1 MKTIKMNSQEEWRLE
16 NATAEKYEEL
26 FVPALFA
33 AWAVKLIN
41 VVRLSQEKNI
51 LDVACGTGIV
61 ARTVK
66 DQLKDKATVTGI
78 DLNPAMLRVARRIES
93 DINWVEGDA
102 QRLPFENESFDAVL
116 CQAALMFFPDK
127 VAALSEMNRVS
138 QKGGKI
144 AVQVWGQNE
153 AYDILTDIL
162 EEVSGSET
170 AAIMRAP
177 FILEDTTLLADLF
190 EKSGIPLTDLQTDQT
205 ILKAPSLEQW
215 LQIELES
222 WALSG
227 KVDAATIL
235 PKAKERLQNFC
246 TADGTIEIPMRG
258 HIAVAVKS

>member
-1 MKTIKMNSQEEWRLE
+1 MNNQEEWRLE

-33 AWAVKLIN
+33 AWAVKL
-41 VVRLSQEKNI
+41 VDAARLSEEKNF

-66 DQLKDKATVTGI
+66 DRLKDKATVTGV
-78 DLNPAMLRVARRIES
+78 DLNPAMLHVAQRIRS
-93 DINWVEGDA
+93 DINWIEGNA

-127 VAALSEMNRVS
+127 IAALLEMNRVL

-153 AYDILTDIL
+153 AYDILSDIL
-162 EEVSGSET
+162 KEVSGPET
-170 AAIMRAP
+170 ASIMQAP
-177 FILEDTTLLADLF
+177 FVLQDITL
-190 EKSGIPLTDLQTDQT
+190 LTDLFKKSAIPVTDLQMDQT
-205 ILKAPSLEQW
+205 ILKAPSMEQW

-227 KVDAATIL
+227 KVDVAEIL
-235 PKAKERLQNFC
+235 PKAKERLQSFC
-246 TADGTIEIPMRG
+246 TTDETIEIPMKG
-258 HIAVAVKS
+258 NIVLAIKS